1 MEVWVASRHVVSGAL
16 GLLSPRQTGLRPCV
30 RSWSL
35 SGHCER
41 RVTVQVHG
49 QTGLRPCARSPSFSG
64 RRSPRLP
71 CHKTQPSLQGV
82 TWSVTRS
89 PESVTR
95 PSSRYHSFP
104 ETRSTRPRTN
114 QSLKC
119 RPSPPPPPQ
128 SSIAADPHRAPLPP
142 PESDRERTHGRSP
155 VWRADPRCSYERSL
169 PRRTL
174 RVAARLGWSFLITP

>member
-95 PSSRYHSFP
+95 PSSRYHSSP

-119 RPSPPPPPQ
+119 RPSPPHL
-128 SSIAADPHRAPLPP
+128 SRASQP
-142 PESDRERTHGRSP
+142 THTVRHSH
-155 VWRADPRCSYERSL
+155 L
-169 PRRTL
+169 PRAIANARMGEALFGGPTHDARTN
-174 RVAARLGWSFLITP
+174 AASRDEHFAWPPAWDGAS